1 MIKVFKQEIRDGL
14 ADIANDN
21 SFVLTSKAYQLDDT
35 EYIPNIDLSLDQL
48 SIASEI
54 SNLTG
59 LFPLKA
65 ILASVGKNKN
75 DDIFTK
81 EQLWLAKNSPVNK
94 PFNFMHNQ
102 NDIIGHIT
110 GTYVLD
116 GSGNVYNGDESPN
129 DPYHIVSSALIYK
142 EWIEEDKRKRINNII
157 SEIQNSDKWFVSMEC
172 SFESFDY
179 GLYGS
184 DDQLQI
190 VERNEAT
197 AYLTKYLK
205 KYGGNGVYEDYQ
217 IGRVFK
223 NINFIGKGLVDK
235 PANPSS
241 IILKTSDTSKADMEN
256 NEMPV
261 TQEQFEAIQKELAA
275 YKAKAEELQT
285 KLSEETSKAKF
296 DAYEGQ
302 LNEKTTTIKN
312 LEASLASAKEDIG
325 SVSAKLNE
333 IVALYEAANTQLKD
347 AESQNLQLSEKVKAF
362 ELERTVARRSSMLS
376 DVGVDDVENTVAE
389 LSGLDDESFEKVIAT
404 IKKSKGKMYEDKTKM
419 EEEEKKKK
427 EMMKEKASEDILD
440 DVDKTSSASVS
451 DINTDNSGVATA
463 AEQYFASILKTTQK
477 ANKK

>member
-1 MIKVFKQEIRDGL
+1 
-14 ADIANDN
+14 
-21 SFVLTSKAYQLDDT
+21 
-35 EYIPNIDLSLDQL
+35 
-48 SIASEI
+48 
-54 SNLTG
+54 
-59 LFPLKA
+59 
-65 ILASVGKNKN
+65 
-75 DDIFTK
+75 
-81 EQLWLAKNSPVNK
+81 
-94 PFNFMHNQ
+94 
-102 NDIIGHIT
+102 
-110 GTYVLD
+110 
-116 GSGNVYNGDESPN
+116 
-129 DPYHIVSSALIYK
+129 
-142 EWIEEDKRKRINNII
+142 
-157 SEIQNSDKWFVSMEC
+157 
-172 SFESFDY
+172 
-179 GLYGS
+179 
-184 DDQLQI
+184 
-190 VERNEAT
+190 
-197 AYLTKYLK
+197 
-205 KYGGNGVYEDYQ
+205 
-217 IGRVFK
+217 
-223 NINFIGKGLVDK
+223 
-235 PANPSS
+235 
-241 IILKTSDTSKADMEN
+241 
-256 NEMPV
+256 MPV